1 MDIKQIVDGKEYI
14 VCCPDSWYIAK
25 QIISEHH
32 EEYDITYQK
41 IGTGA
46 KITLH
51 QKKRMVDFYDKEH
64 VTYLRSNSP
73 PKLLGNLYWVGD
85 ALNKVS
91 FSINEE
97 ETVCSR
103 KESPDCFFISHDIFK
118 HLREYDIVEI
128 KANHFHSE
136 SGKDIPMIFRA
147 NKKWIMER
155 GYKVQNTDF
164 GVCCVIN
171 KSVFYKSPNLKKI
184 QIKGGQIKNGREKTK
199 KVDKQKFKTSQ

>member
-1 MDIKQIVDGKEYI
+1 MDIKQIVGGKEYI

-25 QIISEHH
+25 QVVSEHH
-32 EEYDITYQK
+32 EDYDLTYEK
-41 IGTGA
+41 TGTAA
-46 KITLH
+46 KISLF
-51 QKKRMVDFYDKEH
+51 QKKKMIDFYDKEH
-64 VTYLRSNSP
+64 ITYLRSNTP
-73 PKLLGNLYWVGD
+73 PKILGNLYWIGD

-91 FSINEE
+91 FSINED

-103 KESPDCFFISHDIFK
+103 KESPDCFFISHDVFK
-118 HLREYDIVEI
+118 HLREHDIVEI

-155 GYKVQNTDF
+155 GYNVQNTDF

-171 KSVFYKSPNLKKI
+171 KSIFYKSPNLAKSTNQKRANKKWMRKNK
-184 QIKGGQIKNGREKTK
+184 KG
-199 KVDKQKFKTSQ
+199 